1 MNTQTTTQQ
10 TGSLEPPTAAQ
21 VNGHPVL
28 IRQALPHRGAEAG
41 VVTVGVAV
49 SLSLEDVTAAL
60 VAYNASPAELA
71 DPEQVRAL
79 VADAVLNMGC
89 LQLDEDRCA
98 TAGAAPGSE
107 QATYVA
113 LCRDQAAEVFTGR
126 PVLARSRP
134 RELDAAVTAAH

>member
-1 MNTQTTTQQ
+1 MGTPTQQ
-10 TGSLEPPTAAQ
+10 TGSPLTTAQ
-21 VNGHPVL
+21 VNGAPVL
-28 IRQALPHRGAEAG
+28 IRQALPVTEPG

-49 SLSLEDVTAAL
+49 RLSLDDVAAAL

-71 DPEQVRAL
+71 DPDQVRAL

-107 QATYVA
+107 QAAHVA
-113 LCRDQAAEVFTGR
+113 LCRDRA
-126 PVLARSRP
+126 
-134 RELDAAVTAAH
+134 AAVFASRRNRVVAGGAHR